1 MTIGYFHQQ
10 VRVVDP
16 MGNILDLRANLLHN
30 YYYIYRY
37 YNIHKVLYKI
47 YLISRGKLT
56 QIGVHKTQS
65 LVYSITI
72 IFVADQRLLHYSI
85 CVNIQCKM

>member
-1 MTIGYFHQQ
+1 MTIEYFHQQ

-16 MGNILDLRANLLHN
+16 MGNILDLRTNLLHN
-30 YYYIYRY
+30 YYYYRY

-56 QIGVHKTQS
+56 QIGVHKNTIFS
-65 LVYSITI
+65 LLNYYYLCS
-72 IFVADQRLLHYSI
+72 
-85 CVNIQCKM
+85 